1 MLLDLFQDLAPH
13 APLSHA
19 PLPHAASM
27 ARPAPRDPLF
37 CLFAAAENILIL
49 LSGRNAVSSRA
60 LQEIM
65 TRAFGGSDAAGAWA
79 WKDAYDALEIAQAR
93 YILKYADTLGGL
105 APAAALRMLER
116 ISLLCPTHA
125 RRSEESQR
133 LQQFSTPI
141 GIGYIA
147 ARAAQIHAGDTV
159 LEPSAG
165 TGLLA
170 VMAQMGNAKLVL
182 NELAAGRSAM
192 LARLFPK
199 APLSRHN
206 AEYLADCL
214 DAAHQPTVAL
224 MNPPFSASPNAARA
238 SGEVTMLHI
247 LAALRL
253 LPPDGRLVAITGEG
267 FSPSRDRWRDAFV
280 KLQAEGTIVFSAGIA
295 GRLYAKHGTTTPT
308 RLTVIER
315 RPAPQKE
322 CFPVCHEEQETLQ
335 ALLALV
341 EREVPPRIGAPVRIV
356 QPQLATA
363 VQAPPPPVAVRTP
376 TALEYVTRDWLGGLH
391 GEGLYEPYEP
401 QTIVIPG
408 AMPHPSPLV
417 QSAAMASICGPK
429 PSYRPHLY
437 PDLVT
442 GGVLSA
448 AQLESV
454 IHAGEA
460 HALHLKGH
468 FKVTEQHTAIRVP
481 ETEEGAV
488 RFRRGW
494 YLGDGTGCGKGRQ
507 VAAILLDNW
516 LKGRRR
522 AVWVSK
528 NDKLLEDARRP
539 VAALGGCEGDIA
551 PQSGYKSGAPITL
564 PEGILFTTY
573 ATLAMAGKG
582 GKESRLEQ
590 ITRWLGA
597 DFQGCILFDEAH
609 AMANAVSSQGSRGAK
624 KPSAQG
630 LAGLDL
636 QHALPDARIVY
647 VSATG
652 ATTVSNLA
660 YAARLGLWGT
670 DDIPFSSQAEFVA
683 AMEKGG
689 IAAMEMIS
697 RDLKALGLYAARSL
711 SYEGIE
717 YQFLDH
723 ALTPEQI
730 AVYDAYADA
739 YRIIHHNIEAAL
751 AATNV
756 NDRNGKARNG
766 MAKAG
771 VRSAFESCKQRFFNH
786 LLIAMKTP
794 SLLRAMEA
802 DIAAGHACVIQIVST
817 NEALMERR
825 LDAIPVAEWRDLRVD
840 ITPREY
846 VLDYLHHAFP
856 VHLHEVITDE
866 KGNETTRLAKDAEG
880 QPVVSRQAVAR
891 RDALIEKLASMPS
904 VQGALDQIIH
914 HFGHESVAE
923 VTGRGRRIVRV
934 MEPGADRLCVETR
947 PASAN
952 LAETR
957 AFQDDRKRILV
968 FSEAGGTGRSYHAD
982 RGARNQRQRIH
993 YVLSAGW
1000 RADSAVQGLG
1010 RTNQANQPKL
1020 RLVASDVK
1028 GEKRFLSTIARR
1040 LDTLGAIT
1048 RGQRETG
1055 GQGLFRESDN
1065 LESAY
1070 ARAALRELFK
1080 AIVAG
1085 QVECCSLERFEEAT
1099 ALPLRDEHGAILQ
1112 DLPPIPQF
1120 LNRVLALPIA
1130 LQNAL
1135 FEEFDARLC
1144 SRIEEAKA
1152 SGQYAAGVETIVAD
1166 GFTLLERHVLQTHA
1180 GGAETVGARIERR
1193 DRARILPLAKA
1204 LALRG
1209 EGGRLMLNAKSGRA
1223 AVCRETNGF
1232 FGIDGIRTERF
1243 EMIRPAER
1251 TKIART
1257 DLEESC
1263 WREAGEEAF
1272 AQAWE
1277 EQAASVPAYAT
1288 RTLFLV
1294 SGLLLPVWDKLPQ
1307 EDMEVVRLRTDD
1319 GQSFLGRLVKAED
1332 LPAFLARFGLEG
1344 EAGAPSAAG
1353 IMDAF
1358 RRDRKVHRLPNGLEL
1373 RPVTVM
1379 NRLRLEVT
1387 GFRESQKDRLR
1398 ALGCFA
1404 EIIQWAL
1411 RLFVP
1416 VDDAMEQVIERLLAF
1431 A

>member
-1 MLLDLFQDLAPH
+1 MLLDMFQDLAP
-13 APLSHA
+13 HA

-27 ARPAPRDPLF
+27 ARPTPRDPLF
-37 CLFAAAENILIL
+37 CLFAAAESILNL

-93 YILKYADTLGGL
+93 YILKYADMLGGL
-105 APAAALRMLER
+105 APIAALQMLER
-116 ISLLCPTHA
+116 ISLLCPTHT

-199 APLSRHN
+199 APPSRHN
-206 AEYLADCL
+206 AEYLADYL

-224 MNPPFSASPNAARA
+224 MNPPFSASPNAARG
-238 SGEVTMLHI
+238 SGEVTMQHV

-267 FSPSRDRWRDAFV
+267 FSPLRDRWRDAFV

-295 GRLYAKHGTTTPT
+295 GRLYARHGTTTPT

-341 EREVPPRIGAPVRIV
+341 EREVPPRIGAPVRIA
-356 QPQLATA
+356 PPRTATA
-363 VQAPPPPVAVRTP
+363 VQSPPPPVAVRTA
-376 TALEYVTRDWLGGLH
+376 TALEYATRDWLGGLH

-448 AQLESV
+448 AQIESV
-454 IHAGEA
+454 IYAGEA
-460 HALHLKGH
+460 HAQQLKGH
-468 FKVTEQHTAIRVP
+468 FKVTEQHTAIRVA

-494 YLGDGTGCGKGRQ
+494 YLGDGTGCAKGRQ
-507 VAAILLDNW
+507 IAAILLDNW

-528 NDKLLEDARRP
+528 NDKLLEDARRDW
-539 VAALGGCEGDIA
+539 AALGGCEGDIA
-551 PQSGYKSGAPITL
+551 PQSGYKSGA
-564 PEGILFTTY
+564 
-573 ATLAMAGKG
+573 
-582 GKESRLEQ
+582 
-590 ITRWLGA
+590 
-597 DFQGCILFDEAH
+597 
-609 AMANAVSSQGSRGAK
+609 
-624 KPSAQG
+624 
-630 LAGLDL
+630 
-636 QHALPDARIVY
+636 
-647 VSATG
+647 
-652 ATTVSNLA
+652 
-660 YAARLGLWGT
+660 
-670 DDIPFSSQAEFVA
+670 
-683 AMEKGG
+683 
-689 IAAMEMIS
+689 
-697 RDLKALGLYAARSL
+697 
-711 SYEGIE
+711 
-717 YQFLDH
+717 
-723 ALTPEQI
+723 LTPRQI

-739 YRIIHHNIEAAL
+739 YQIIHHNIEAAL

-756 NDRNGKARNG
+756 NDQNGKARNG
-766 MAKAG
+766 MAKAS

-802 DIAAGHACVIQIVST
+802 DLAAGHACVVQIVST

-825 LDAIPVAEWRDLRVD
+825 LDAIPVAQWRDLRVD

-891 RDALIEKLASMPS
+891 RDALIEKLASMPP

-947 PASAN
+947 SASAN

-993 YVLSAGW
+993 YVLEAGW

-1010 RTNQANQPKL
+1010 RTNRTNQANQPKL

-1040 LDTLGAIT
+1040 LDTLGALT

-1099 ALPLRDEHGAILQ
+1099 ALRLRDEHGAILQ
-1112 DLPPIPQF
+1112 DLPPISQF

-1144 SRIEEAKA
+1144 SRVEEAKA
-1152 SGQYAAGVETIVAD
+1152 SGQYEAGVETIVAD

-1180 GGAETVGARIERR
+1180 GGAETVCAI
-1193 DRARILPLAKA
+1193 P
-1204 LALRG
+1204 
-1209 EGGRLMLNAKSGRA
+1209 
-1223 AVCRETNGF
+1223 
-1232 FGIDGIRTERF
+1232 
-1243 EMIRPAER
+1243 
-1251 TKIART
+1251 
-1257 DLEESC
+1257 
-1263 WREAGEEAF
+1263 
-1272 AQAWE
+1272 
-1277 EQAASVPAYAT
+1277 
-1288 RTLFLV
+1288 
-1294 SGLLLPVWDKLPQ
+1294 
-1307 EDMEVVRLRTDD
+1307 
-1319 GQSFLGRLVKAED
+1319 
-1332 LPAFLARFGLEG
+1332 
-1344 EAGAPSAAG
+1344 
-1353 IMDAF
+1353 
-1358 RRDRKVHRLPNGLEL
+1358 
-1373 RPVTVM
+1373 
-1379 NRLRLEVT
+1379 
-1387 GFRESQKDRLR
+1387 
-1398 ALGCFA
+1398 
-1404 EIIQWAL
+1404 
-1411 RLFVP
+1411 
-1416 VDDAMEQVIERLLAF
+1416 
-1431 A
+1431 